1 MQRELDSVICPYDRS
16 HIIDRSRL
24 QRHLV
29 KCSKNFPP
37 NYKETCPFNA
47 THLMSESELKI
58 HIKNCPDRKYI
69 DHDQFRFVLKNH
81 GSINS
86 LPPSIAESSIDHYD
100 ESWNDCLSDAF
111 TATSIVSENSDI
123 VSPMPK
129 LRKPKGRSEIC
140 MVEYTEESNAEDID
154 SVVSSAYAQ
163 GRGKFIQQRQKAENL
178 SRVGRR
184 LKPITDDLEMGASAI
199 TDVEDTESVVSFV
212 NGVGRGQIYGFTGRK
227 YVTKYDSDTDDSRS
241 TISTI
246 GRGKPFRL

>member
-1 MQRELDSVICPYDRS
+1 MQRELESVICPYDRN

-47 THLMSESELKI
+47 THLMSESDLKV

-111 TATSIVSENSDI
+111 SATSIISRNSKIASPVS
-123 VSPMPK
+123 K
-129 LRKPKGRSEIC
+129 LRKPKGRSEVC
-140 MVEYTEESNAEDID
+140 MLEYTEESNAEDID
-154 SVVSSAYAQ
+154 SVVSSASAQ
-163 GRGKFIQQRQKAENL
+163 GRGKLIQQRQKAENL
-178 SRVGRR
+178 PRVGRR
-184 LKPITDDLEMGASAI
+184 LKPITDELEMGASAI
-199 TDVEDTESVVSFV
+199 TDVEDAESVVSFV
-212 NGVGRGQIYGFTGRK
+212 NGVGRGQIYGLSGR
-227 YVTKYDSDTDDSRS
+227 KYDSDTDDSRS
-241 TISTI
+241 IISTV
-246 GRGKPFRL
+246 GRGKPLRL